1 MLINEVCKRCKL
13 TKKAIEYYEEQK
25 LIFPTIMENGYR
37 DFSQDD
43 VKLLKKIATLRKL
56 GLSVSDIQKV
66 LSDHSG
72 TMLNKLSSQKELEI
86 EYLKERQELT
96 EKLARDN
103 DWDYVNAQLETIEKK
118 QSILQRLLDVFPGYY
133 GKYISLHFAAYL
145 NEPILTDEQH
155 EAFETIINFLDN
167 IDFDIPTDLQE
178 YLNEA
183 TKDFDENFVAN
194 IHDNFAKAT
203 QDTEKYILD
212 NQEVLE
218 HYMAFRQSEEFRNS
232 PAYRLQELLKKFNS
246 DSGYNDIF
254 ISAMKKLSKSYQ
266 DYFVAMEQANKAFIE
281 KYPQAT

>member
-43 VKLLKKIATLRKL
+43 VELLKKIATLRKL

-72 TMLNKLSSQKELEI
+72 AMLNKLLSQKELEI
-86 EYLKERQELT
+86 KYLKERQELT

-103 DWDYVNAQLETIEKK
+103 DWDYVNVQLETIEKK
-118 QSILQRLLDVFPGYY
+118 QSVLQRLLDVFPGYY

-155 EAFETIINFLDN
+155 EAFETIIKFLDN

-194 IHDNFAKAT
+194 IHDNFAKVT

-218 HYMAFRQSEEFRNS
+218 HYMSFRQSEEFRNS

-254 ISAMKKLSKSYQ
+254 IPAMRKLSKSYQ

>member
-43 VKLLKKIATLRKL
+43 VELLKKIATLRKL

-72 TMLNKLSSQKELEI
+72 AMLNKLLSQKELEI
-86 EYLKERQELT
+86 KYLKERQELT

-103 DWDYVNAQLETIEKK
+103 DWDYVNVQLETIEKK
-118 QSILQRLLDVFPGYY
+118 QSVLQRLLDVFPGYY

-155 EAFETIINFLDN
+155 EAFETIIKFL
-167 IDFDIPTDLQE
+167 E
-178 YLNEA
+178 
-183 TKDFDENFVAN
+183 
-194 IHDNFAKAT
+194 
-203 QDTEKYILD
+203 
-212 NQEVLE
+212 
-218 HYMAFRQSEEFRNS
+218 
-232 PAYRLQELLKKFNS
+232 
-246 DSGYNDIF
+246 
-254 ISAMKKLSKSYQ
+254 ISADVYSQ
-266 DYFVAMEQANKAFIE
+266 
-281 KYPQAT
+281 TR

>member
-43 VKLLKKIATLRKL
+43 VELLKKIATLRKL

-72 TMLNKLSSQKELEI
+72 AMLNKLLSQKELEI
-86 EYLKERQELT
+86 KYLKERQELT

-103 DWDYVNAQLETIEKK
+103 DWDYVNVQLETIEKK
-118 QSILQRLLDVFPGYY
+118 QSVLQRLLDVFPGYY

-155 EAFETIINFLDN
+155 EAFETIIKFLDN

-178 YLNEA
+178 YL
-183 TKDFDENFVAN
+183 DFDENFVAN
-194 IHDNFAKAT
+194 IHDNFAKVT

-218 HYMAFRQSEEFRNS
+218 HYMSFRQSEEFRNS

-254 ISAMKKLSKSYQ
+254 IPAMRKLSKSYQ

>member
-1 MLINEVCKRCKL
+1 
-13 TKKAIEYYEEQK
+13 
-25 LIFPTIMENGYR
+25 MENGYR

-56 GLSVSDIQKV
+56 GLSVSDIHKV
-66 LSDHSG
+66 LSDRSG
-72 TMLNKLSSQKELEI
+72 TMLSKLSSQKELEI
-86 EYLKERQELT
+86 EHLKEKQGLT

-103 DWDYVNAQLETIEKK
+103 DWDYVNAQLETLEKK
-118 QSILQRLLDVFPGYY
+118 QSVLQRLLDVFPGYY

-145 NEPILTDEQH
+145 NEPILTDGQH
-155 EAFETIINFLDN
+155 EAFETIIKFLDN

-183 TKDFDENFVAN
+183 TKDFDENFVTN

-218 HYMAFRQSEEFRNS
+218 HCMAFKQSEEFINS

-266 DYFVAMEQANKAFIE
+266 DYFVAMEQANKVFIE